1 MNPAELMRDA
11 AAGRRRPR
19 GLRAALRRPPGRRAE
34 DPDLA
39 LLAGDRLYA
48 LGLEKL
54 AAAGDL
60 EASRVA
66 RARRIAA
73 VRAGARARAPG

>member
-1 MNPAELMRDA
+1 MDPAELMRVGA
-11 AAGRRRPR
+11 RRSTRSA
-19 GLRAALRRPPGRRAE
+19 RATSCTTARRTSFARD

-48 LGLEKL
+48 LGLQKL

-60 EASRVA
+60 EAIEVA
-66 RARRIAA
+66 VRDDRDVCAIARR
-73 VRAGARARAPG
+73 RRL